1 MARLDEISIKGYK
14 SIQSLQSFKLT
25 PLNILI
31 GANGAGKSNFIG
43 LFDLLYQIIASN
55 LQITVAK
62 SGGADSFLHF
72 GQKHTA
78 KIELHFWFGQNGYSL
93 NLVPAKDALIIEDEI
108 VSFHNRQKYPTPFNK
123 TIGHA
128 LQESALKKTSEAGDS
143 IAKYVMKSTE
153 SWRVYHFHDTSTT
166 AKVKQ
171 QCDLNDNTYLRPDAS
186 NLAALLFLLQ
196 KTQNKHYNNIVDTI
210 RMATPFFDD
219 FNLRPSPFNEGKIK
233 LEWKEKGSD
242 IYFDAH
248 GFSDG
253 TLRFICLATLLLQ
266 PELPESI
273 LLDEPELGLHPYAI
287 TVLADLLKSAS
298 KKAQVIVST
307 QSVTLVNQFNP
318 EDVII
323 VDRENGV
330 SVFKRPSVKEITSW
344 MDEYGLGDLWEK
356 NVLGGRPG

>member
-1 MARLDEISIKGYK
+1 MAQLDEISIKGYK
-14 SIQSLQSFKLT
+14 SIQSLQNFKLT

-31 GANGAGKSNFIG
+31 GPNGAGKSNFIG
-43 LFDLLYQIIASN
+43 LYDFLYQIITGN
-55 LQITVAK
+55 LQLTVAK

-72 GQKHTA
+72 GQKHTS

-108 VSFHNRQKYPTPFNK
+108 VFFHDKQRFPNPYSNGV
-123 TIGHA
+123 GHA
-128 LQESALKKTSEAGDS
+128 LQESALKKVSEES
-143 IAKYVMKSTE
+143 NKIAKYVMKSIY
-153 SWRVYHFHDTSTT
+153 SWRVYHFHDTSTS

-186 NLAALLFLLQ
+186 NLSAFLFLLQ
-196 KTQNKHYNNIVDTI
+196 ETQKKNYNNIIDAI
-210 RMATPFFDD
+210 RMVTPFFDD
-219 FNLRPSPFNEGKIK
+219 FILRPSPFNEGKIK

-242 IYFDAH
+242 VYFDAH
-248 GFSDG
+248 SFSDG

-266 PELPESI
+266 PELPEAI
-273 LLDEPELGLHPYAI
+273 LIDEPELGLHPYAI
-287 TVLADLLKSAS
+287 NVLAELLKSAS

-323 VDRENGV
+323 VDREN
-330 SVFKRPSVKEITSW
+330 SASIFKRPSAEEITSW

-356 NVLGGRPG
+356 NILGGRPS